1 MNKEI
6 RFGNFLREV
15 SLKQQK
21 VTYNDLTPKLKV
33 DEQGKEIP
41 YHPPKLQLRPSMFT
55 ACSMMKT
62 KSAPQCCQR
71 TRGFNTPWDDRGGY
85 PYCFRQ

>member
-1 MNKEI
+1 MNNEI

-33 DEQGKEIP
+33 DEQGKEVP
-41 YHPPKLQLRPSMFT
+41 YHPPKP
-55 ACSMMKT
+55 
-62 KSAPQCCQR
+62 
-71 TRGFNTPWDDRGGY
+71 
-85 PYCFRQ
+85 

>member
-15 SLKQQK
+15 SLKQQE

-33 DEQGKEIP
+33 DTGKGNSLLSSEAAIMSIDVCRLLNDE
-41 YHPPKLQLRPSMFT
+41 KEFRT
-55 ACSMMKT
+55 AMLP
-62 KSAPQCCQR
+62 ADA
-71 TRGFNTPWDDRGGY
+71 GV
-85 PYCFRQ
+85 